1 MMKFRLYILPR
12 PKVGWGPSTILNP
25 ILPMTPTDFEF
36 KSESSVND
44 FIASGGPAKFKNNF
58 SEEYGEEIELT
69 ILRVL

>member
-1 MMKFRLYILPR
+1 MKFRLYILPI
-12 PKVGWGPSTILNP
+12 PNIEM
-25 ILPMTPTDFEF
+25 PMTPTDFEF